1 MRYRPRPRLG
11 SRLCPHSDLRLS
23 QIRSPMQ
30 QSVQAPTPKAL
41 ADLVARCDQINRFAM
56 QLTAVE
62 ENRIAA
68 LAAGILV
75 MRQVLD
81 LRMIDP
87 EKLPM
92 RQGRIQHWAL
102 TGGHL
107 KEAETP
113 AIHAVRGQLCLDE
126 HEQVKVLSNRTW
138 RGQWRSVT
146 LWKSAEHKILPATM
160 MEFLAR
166 LTELAQKR
174 APDAARALLARSEA
188 VTATHGLLATGP
200 RQRGG

>member
-1 MRYRPRPRLG
+1 
-11 SRLCPHSDLRLS
+11 
-23 QIRSPMQ
+23 MQ
-30 QSVQAPTPKAL
+30 QAVEAPTPKAL
-41 ADLVARCDQINRFAM
+41 ADLVARCDQINRFEM

-62 ENRIAA
+62 EVRIAA
-68 LAAGILV
+68 LASGILV

-81 LRMIDP
+81 LPLIDA
-87 EKLPM
+87 EKLPT

-113 AIHAVRGQLCLDE
+113 AIHAVRGQLVLDE
-126 HEQVKVLSNRTW
+126 HEQVKVMSHRTW

-146 LWKSAEHKILPATM
+146 LWKSTEHHILPAAM

-166 LTELAQKR
+166 LTELAQRR

-188 VTATHGLLATGP
+188 VTAAQGLLAIGP
-200 RQRGG
+200 RSRGV

>member
-1 MRYRPRPRLG
+1 
-11 SRLCPHSDLRLS
+11 
-23 QIRSPMQ
+23 
-30 QSVQAPTPKAL
+30 
-41 ADLVARCDQINRFAM
+41 
-56 QLTAVE
+56 
-62 ENRIAA
+62 
-68 LAAGILV
+68 
-75 MRQVLD
+75 
-81 LRMIDP
+81 MIDP

>member
-1 MRYRPRPRLG
+1 
-11 SRLCPHSDLRLS
+11 
-23 QIRSPMQ
+23 MQ
-30 QSVQAPTPKAL
+30 QSVEAPTPKAL

-81 LRMIDP
+81 LKPIDP

-107 KEAETP
+107 KEVETP
-113 AIHAVRGQLCLDE
+113 AIHAIRGHLVLDE
-126 HEQVKVLSNRTW
+126 HEQVKVLTHRTW
-138 RGQWRSVT
+138 NGHWRAVT
-146 LWKSAEHKILPATM
+146 LWKSAEHKILPAAM
-160 MEFLAR
+160 MEYLAK
-166 LTELAQKR
+166 LTELAQRR

-188 VTATHGLLATGP
+188 VTATYGLLAAGP

>member
-1 MRYRPRPRLG
+1 
-11 SRLCPHSDLRLS
+11 
-23 QIRSPMQ
+23 MQ
-30 QSVQAPTPKAL
+30 EPVEAPTPKAL

-81 LRMIDP
+81 LPLIDP

-113 AIHAVRGQLCLDE
+113 AMHAMRGHLVLDE
-126 HEQVKVLSNRTW
+126 HEQVKVLSHRTW

-146 LWKSAEHKILPATM
+146 LWKSTEHKILPASM

-166 LTELAQKR
+166 LTELAQRR

-188 VTATHGLLATGP
+188 VTSTHGLLAAGP
-200 RQRGG
+200 RSRGG

>member
-1 MRYRPRPRLG
+1 MAVPASAIPLTP
-11 SRLCPHSDLRLS
+11 SRSH
-23 QIRSPMQ
+23 MQ
-30 QSVQAPTPKAL
+30 QSVDAPTPKAL
-41 ADLVARCDQINRFAM
+41 ADLVARCDQINRFSM

-81 LRMIDP
+81 LPLIDP

-107 KEAETP
+107 KDAETP

-126 HEQVKVLSNRTW
+126 HEQVKVLSHRTW

-146 LWKSAEHKILPATM
+146 LWTSAEHKILPAAM
-160 MEFLAR
+160 MDFLAR
-166 LTELAQKR
+166 LTELAQ
-174 APDAARALLARSEA
+174 
-188 VTATHGLLATGP
+188 
-200 RQRGG
+200 

>member
-1 MRYRPRPRLG
+1 
-11 SRLCPHSDLRLS
+11 
-23 QIRSPMQ
+23 MQ
-30 QSVQAPTPKAL
+30 QSVEAPTPKAL

-68 LAAGILV
+68 LSAGILV

-81 LRMIDP
+81 LRLIDAD
-87 EKLPM
+87 KLPM

-126 HEQVKVLSNRTW
+126 HEQVKVLSHRTW

-146 LWKSAEHKILPATM
+146 LWKSAEHHILPATM

-188 VTATHGLLATGP
+188 ATATHALLAAGP